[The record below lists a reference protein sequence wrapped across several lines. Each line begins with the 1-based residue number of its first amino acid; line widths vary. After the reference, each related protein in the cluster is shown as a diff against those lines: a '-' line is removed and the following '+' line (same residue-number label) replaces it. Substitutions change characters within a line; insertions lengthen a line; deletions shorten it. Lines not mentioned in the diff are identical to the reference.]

1 MDTAQQEEL
10 LLQLYQCVG
19 LLQRGK
25 LQAARQGGGM
35 EHKQGR
41 LLYLLNQMEG
51 ASQKDLANVLDS
63 RPASVSDLIDRLERL
78 ELVDRRRRGSDR
90 RKVNLFQTRKSTN
103 AAAEAGAARND
114 MVSELFAD
122 FTPEEITLLRQLM
135 AKMLRKLE
143 VMNGLGAPAGAEK

>member
-1 MDTAQQEEL
+1 MDTALQEDL

-63 RPASVSDLIDRLERL
+63 RPTSVSDLIDRLERL
-78 ELVDRRRRGSDR
+78 ELVDRRRSGSDR
-90 RKVNLFQTRKSTN
+90 RKVNLFLMQKN
-103 AAAEAGAARND
+103 KDAASEATVARED

-122 FTPEEITLLRQLM
+122 FTPDEIALLSRLM

-143 VMNGLGAPAGAEK
+143 VMNGPGAPAGAEK

>member
-1 MDTAQQEEL
+1 MDTSPQEDL

-78 ELVDRRRRGSDR
+78 ELVDRRRGGSDR
-90 RKVNLFQTRKSTN
+90 RKINLFLTRKGKGTAPEAT
-103 AAAEAGAARND
+103 AAGND
-114 MVSELFAD
+114 MISELFAD
-122 FTPEEITLLRQLM
+122 FTQEEITLLHRLVG
-135 AKMLRKLE
+135 KMLRKLE
-143 VMNGLGAPAGAEK
+143 VMNGLGAPDGAGK

>member
-1 MDTAQQEEL
+1 MDTAPQEEL

-63 RPASVSDLIDRLERL
+63 RPASVSELIDRLERL
-78 ELVDRRRRGSDR
+78 ELVDRRRGGSDR
-90 RKVNLFQTRKSTN
+90 RKVNLFLTQKGKDTVP
-103 AAAEAGAARND
+103 EATAARD
-114 MVSELFAD
+114 TMVSELFAD
-122 FTPEEITLLRQLM
+122 FTEEEMTLLRRLM

-143 VMNGLGAPAGAEK
+143 VMNGLGAPDGAEK

>member
-1 MDTAQQEEL
+1 MDTAPQEDL

-19 LLQRGK
+19 LLQRGR

-63 RPASVSDLIDRLERL
+63 RPASVGDLIDRLERL
-78 ELVDRRRRGSDR
+78 ELVDRRRGGSDR
-90 RKVNLFQTRKSTN
+90 RKVNLFLTRKGKDTVS
-103 AAAEAGAARND
+103 EATIAHND
-114 MVSELFAD
+114 MIAELFAD
-122 FTPEEITLLRQLM
+122 FTQEEITLLRRLV
-135 AKMLRKLE
+135 AKMLGKLE
-143 VMNGLGAPAGAEK
+143 VMNGLGAPDGAGK